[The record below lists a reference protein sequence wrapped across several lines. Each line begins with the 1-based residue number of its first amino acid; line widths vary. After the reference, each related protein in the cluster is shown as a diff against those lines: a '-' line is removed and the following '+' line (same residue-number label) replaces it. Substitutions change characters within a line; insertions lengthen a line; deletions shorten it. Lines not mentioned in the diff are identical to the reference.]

1 MSVGGDLRMMYC
13 QGWGPQ
19 DDVMSAGE
27 GLRKERAHHAT
38 QKSVQFKTDVIFIS
52 GIFPF
57 TISRLRL
64 TKSKRKH
71 GK

>member
-1 MSVGGDLRMMYC
+1 MLVGG
-13 QGWGPQ
+13 
-19 DDVMSAGE
+19 
-27 GLRKERAHHAT
+27 GLGKERAHHAT

-64 TKSKRKH
+64 TKHKRRH